1 MILIKYIES
10 YLKESLKVADISY
23 IEELILK
30 LNKVCE
36 ETFVNLSNQGD
47 ESYYYEYIFGYLDN
61 VVYENKPRVEELSEG
76 FYRRAYAI
84 SGEDWVLKVS
94 MSKEGAKI
102 NKKEIEISQG
112 KHGLAAREIFLKVYD
127 YDKFSELPC
136 WIICQKVIPIT
147 YINDLNVLKKAFP
160 TFWNMIKEGDV
171 HKSAGFHFR
180 NMICMTLT
188 LFGEH
193 HSKDV
198 SLKRAFY
205 DAASA
210 TCELYDFNDIV
221 FYDDFKRIS
230 TGFSY
235 ISSSDMN
242 EGNFGLVSLNN
253 PSPESIVILDFDA
266 DFHIGKFS

>member
-1 MILIKYIES
+1 M
-10 YLKESLKVADISY
+10 
-23 IEELILK
+23 
-30 LNKVCE
+30 
-36 ETFVNLSNQGD
+36 
-47 ESYYYEYIFGYLDN
+47 
-61 VVYENKPRVEELSEG
+61 SE
-76 FYRRAYAI
+76 
-84 SGEDWVLKVS
+84 
-94 MSKEGAKI
+94 EGAKI
-102 NKKEIEISQG
+102 NKEEVEISQG
-112 KHGLAAREIFLKVYD
+112 KHGLGAREIFIKVYD

-160 TFWNMIKEGDV
+160 TFWNMIKDGDV

-193 HSKDV
+193 HSKGV

-210 TCELYDFNDIV
+210 TCELYDFDDIV

-242 EGNFGLVSLNN
+242 EGNFGLVSLDN
-253 PSPESIVILDFDA
+253 PSPESIVILDFDV

>member
-10 YLKESLKVADISY
+10 YLNESLRVDDISY

-30 LNKVCE
+30 LNKACE
-36 ETFVNLSNQGD
+36 ETFVDLSNQGD
-47 ESYYYEYIFGYLDN
+47 ESYYYERVFGYLDS
-61 VVYENKPRVEELSEG
+61 VAYESKPRVEELSEG
-76 FYRRAYAI
+76 YYRRAYAI
-84 SGEDWVLKVS
+84 PGEDWVLKVS

-112 KHGLAAREIFLKVYD
+112 KHGLGAREIFLKVYD
-127 YDKFSELPC
+127 WDKFSEVPC

-180 NMICMTLT
+180 NMICMTLS
-188 LFGEH
+188 LFGER

-198 SLKRAFY
+198 SPKRAFY

-210 TCELYDFNDIV
+210 VSDLYDFDDII

-230 TGFSY
+230 
-235 ISSSDMN
+235 SSFAYVSSPDMH
-242 EGNFGLVSLNN
+242 EGNFGLVSLKN

-266 DFHIGKFS
+266 DFHEGKYR